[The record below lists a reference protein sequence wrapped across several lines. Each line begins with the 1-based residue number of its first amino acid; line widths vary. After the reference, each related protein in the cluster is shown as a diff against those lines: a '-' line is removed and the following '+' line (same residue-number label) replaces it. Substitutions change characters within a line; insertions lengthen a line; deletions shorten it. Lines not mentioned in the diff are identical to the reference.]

1 MTHNTSGGLAVLLI
15 CAAIANLAFAAY
27 DDITVERYPDADSVL
42 VEGVEYTAYKPDGT
56 YVAESR
62 NTIKILTDKGR
73 REESEISLGYSA
85 RYGTA
90 EIVKVCVVG
99 EDGEERVVDVSATTK
114 ETTDNSSAAENIYDP
129 MHRRVICTIPG
140 LKVGDV
146 VRYTTRRSI
155 FKARV
160 QDQFADMSVLEWT
173 CPVVRQEVRVLSPKE
188 RPLRRMAVRNP
199 LGNVEY
205 KAEEQ
210 ADGSMLHVWT
220 ATNSPQAFAEPDTP
234 PLYTLLQNVRCS
246 TAEDWT
252 QLSRWYWDLCVPHLS
267 KTTEAITN
275 KVSEILAATAS
286 GDTAA
291 KRIGVVYKWVS
302 QEIRYM
308 GLTMED
314 TSPGYA
320 PHDVDITFDNR
331 YGVCRDKAALL
342 VAMLRI
348 AGFEAYPVL
357 IHAGAKMD
365 EEVPMPYFNHAIVAV
380 RAPGDPAANKDGF
393 ILMDPTN
400 ESSADL
406 FPAYLGDK
414 SYLVAMPEGEPLH
427 TSQVYPAD
435 ANSVTIASKG
445 TLERD
450 GSMVIESVLDFKGI
464 NDNAYRQALLRRKP
478 EERRRTFERI
488 VTTAAAGAELLSFE
502 MWPKDLRETESLLR
516 VKLLYRVNESILK
529 GESRDELTVPF
540 LSRVLGSVNW
550 LLSGNT
556 SLEKRRFPLVVD
568 STAKSD
574 ETVEVDLG
582 GALGGKACLPEPVSF
597 DGPYGY
603 RREYSVK
610 DGVLTAR
617 RTLAV
622 NTVEFSP
629 SEYAALREDIK
640 RVEAADRPRPV
651 FSKNPDA
658 EANVHVRRVA
668 SSYTV
673 TSPYS
678 WVVTNTVEKEILTYN
693 GKKKS
698 AELKFS
704 FNPTWKNVEI
714 ISAVVSNR
722 NGQVSA
728 AGERET
734 SLFDCGWA
742 AAAPRYPASK
752 QLVVNLPAVEIGSV
766 ITYTTVTTVKD
777 APKPFFATWTFDVRE
792 PTDEV
797 SVDYRDWRGETFS
810 RTVKNPKILPAE
822 PMQPD
827 GDLWRDVKTI
837 SHGDFR
843 AAAKRLRAASDIDPV
858 EKGEAID
865 EAEKCD
871 SVEDKIVAVRN
882 WMTKHVRVSG
892 PSLYETQLAGQL
904 ADPETVLEERYASRL
919 DYVRTMCALMKGAG
933 LNADVVFTSDD
944 ALEDEELLRR
954 TISDRN
960 VGRFATALCRVKVK
974 KGNWLWWVEQVYF
987 IGTENEYTP
996 IDMSAYGGSRFLC
1009 PEDDGEIRTVIPA
1022 AGTNDPVQKDQLTLN
1037 VRENGAVDFDYMS
1050 EMYGYGVGA
1059 FRKKYVEMLPEDR
1072 SRHFQEL
1079 LGGIAQA
1086 ASATRELV
1094 TDTEGYPAKLFF
1106 SAYVPDYATVSGD
1119 SITLVLPEI
1128 GSRLFSLTGTTR
1140 ESPLS
1145 VSARSSDDTTVVKVV
1160 FPEGYTEVEHLPTE
1174 FSFESPKS
1182 AFTAFD
1188 LWRRLRV
1195 KTEKDEQGR
1204 LVVTVCQESPM
1215 RRETHYSADYF
1226 SLLKDWSRISSSR
1239 ANRTVVVRRKA
1250 K

>member
-1 MTHNTSGGLAVLLI
+1 MTYGNTHGGLSVLLI
-15 CAAIANLAFAAY
+15 CSVAANMAFAAY
-27 DDITVERYPDADSVL
+27 EDITVERYPDADSVL
-42 VEGVEYTAYKPDGT
+42 VEGVEDTVYNPDGT

-62 NTIKILTDKGR
+62 NTIKILTEKGR

-90 EIVKVCVVG
+90 EIVKVCIVG
-99 EDGEERVVDVSATTK
+99 EDGAERVVDVSATTK

-129 MHRRVICTIPG
+129 MHRKVICTVPG

-146 VRYTTRRSI
+146 VRYVTRRNV

-160 QDQFADMSVLEWT
+160 QDQFADIAVLEWT
-173 CPVVRQEVRVLSPKE
+173 CPVVKQLVRIKAPKE
-188 RPLRRMAVRNP
+188 RPLKRMAVRNP

-210 ADGSMLHVWT
+210 GDGSVLHTWV

-234 PLYTLLQNVRCS
+234 PLYTLLQNLRCS
-246 TAEDWT
+246 TAEDWP
-252 QLSRWYWDLCVPHLS
+252 QLSRWYWNLSVPHLS

-275 KVSEILAATAS
+275 KVSEILASSAA
-286 GDTAA
+286 DDPAA
-291 KRIGVVYKWVS
+291 KRIAAVYKWVS

-365 EEVPMPYFNHAIVAV
+365 EEVPLPYFNHAIVAV
-380 RAPGDPAANKDGF
+380 RAVGDPAANKDGF

-414 SYLVAMPEGEPLH
+414 SYLVATPEGEPLH

-435 ANSVTIASKG
+435 ANSVSISSTG

-450 GSMVIESVLDFKGI
+450 GSMVVESVLAFKGI

-488 VTTAAAGAELLSFE
+488 VTSAAAGAELLSFE
-502 MWPKDLRETESLLR
+502 MWPKDLRETESLLK
-516 VKLLYRVNESILK
+516 VKLLYRVNEAVLK

-550 LLSGNT
+550 LLAGNT
-556 SLEKRRFPLVVD
+556 SLEKRRFPLVID

-574 ETVEVDLG
+574 ETIEVDLG
-582 GALGGKACLPEPVSF
+582 GALGGKASLPETVSF
-597 DGPYGY
+597 SGPYEY
-603 RREYSVK
+603 LREYSAQ
-610 DGVLTAR
+610 DGVLKAR

-622 NTVEFSP
+622 NAVEFSP
-629 SEYAALREDIK
+629 TEYAALREDIK
-640 RVEAADRPRPV
+640 RVEAADRPRPL

-678 WVVTNTVEKEILTYN
+678 WVVTNTVEKEILTYD

-704 FNPTWKNVEI
+704 YNPTWKNIELV
-714 ISAVVSNR
+714 SAVVSNK

-752 QLVVNLPAVEIGSV
+752 QLVVNLPSVEIGSV

-837 SHGDFR
+837 SHGDFK
-843 AAAKRLRAASDIDPV
+843 AAAKWLRAASDIDPV

-871 SVEDKIVAVRN
+871 SDEDKIAAVRN

-904 ADPETVLEERYASRL
+904 ADPKTVLEERYASRL
-919 DYVRTMCALMKGAG
+919 DYIRTMCSLMKGAG
-933 LNADVVFTSDD
+933 LDADVVFTSGD

-974 KGNWLWWVEQVYF
+974 KGWFMPLTTTYF
-987 IGTENEYTP
+987 IGVENEYTP
-996 IDMSAYGGSRFLC
+996 IDMSAYDGSRFLC
-1009 PEDDGEIRTVIPA
+1009 PEDGGAIGTVACGA
-1022 AGTNDPVQKDQLTLN
+1022 AGRPCQKDWITLS
-1037 VRENGAVDFDYMS
+1037 VRENGAVDFDFLS
-1050 EMYGYGVGA
+1050 EMYGPGVGV
-1059 FRKKYVEMLPEDR
+1059 FRKKYAEMLPEDR

-1086 ASATRELV
+1086 ASATRELA
-1094 TDTEGYPAKLFF
+1094 TDTEGYPAKLSF

-1145 VSARSSDDTTVVKVV
+1145 VSARGSDDMTVVKVV

-1188 LWRRLRV
+1188 LWRRLSV

-1204 LVVTVCQESPM
+1204 LVVTVCQESPK
-1215 RRETHYSADYF
+1215 RSETHYSAEYF
-1226 SLLKDWSRISSSR
+1226 ALLKDWSRISSSR